1 MITLPKPKTG
11 RFCSE
16 KRGTGIRIA
25 KRVWHSYLEKSTFFF
40 AVWNGW
46 FRACFREPSY
56 SPVKVPSESNTGS
69 LNLPF
74 YGNSLA
80 FSCRIQL
87 HKYAVHLRARAV
99 QPMNKHFL
107 FFVLLPAS
115 LPPAKATLQV
125 ITTITHVAHTHTH
138 QSYGMRIADENAM
151 EEKAGFTTS
160 DHKKKMTSDPLHG
173 EVPRR
178 SHLLFAST
186 SLRRKKTDV
195 AFRFS
200 IRFSISES
208 SVQFPLPICARGPT
222 VQSAKMDFVQ

>member
-1 MITLPKPKTG
+1 MAGSVL
-11 RFCSE
+11 
-16 KRGTGIRIA
+16 
-25 KRVWHSYLEKSTFFF
+25 V
-40 AVWNGW
+40 
-46 FRACFREPSY
+46 FRE
-56 SPVKVPSESNTGS
+56 PVKVPSESNTGS

-80 FSCRIQL
+80 FSCRIPITQVRGSSKSPCCSTHEQTL
-87 HKYAVHLRARAV
+87 S
-99 QPMNKHFL
+99 
-107 FFVLLPAS
+107 FFCSPPS
-115 LPPAKATLQV
+115 ITLPPAKATLQV
-125 ITTITHVAHTHTH
+125 ITTITPVAHTRTPELC
-138 QSYGMRIADENAM
+138 YAADENAM

-208 SVQFPLPICARGPT
+208 SVRPVSPPHLCARPNGPVGQHGFRT
-222 VQSAKMDFVQ
+222 IEFQSFRLFLRDCGIDRWS

>member
-1 MITLPKPKTG
+1 M
-11 RFCSE
+11 
-16 KRGTGIRIA
+16 
-25 KRVWHSYLEKSTFFF
+25 
-40 AVWNGW
+40 
-46 FRACFREPSY
+46 
-56 SPVKVPSESNTGS
+56 
-69 LNLPF
+69 
-74 YGNSLA
+74 NS
-80 FSCRIQL
+80 L

-99 QPMNKHFL
+99 QPMNKHF
-107 FFVLLPAS
+107 FFLILLPAS

-125 ITTITHVAHTHTH
+125 ITTITPVAHTRTPELC
-138 QSYGMRIADENAM
+138 YAADENAM

-208 SVQFPLPICARGPT
+208 SVRPVSPPHLCARPNGPVGQHGFRT
-222 VQSAKMDFVQ
+222 IEFQSFRLFLRDCGIDRWS

>member
-1 MITLPKPKTG
+1 M
-11 RFCSE
+11 
-16 KRGTGIRIA
+16 
-25 KRVWHSYLEKSTFFF
+25 
-40 AVWNGW
+40 
-46 FRACFREPSY
+46 
-56 SPVKVPSESNTGS
+56 KVPSESNTGS

-80 FSCRIQL
+80 FSCRIPITQVRGSSKSPCCSTHEQTL
-87 HKYAVHLRARAV
+87 
-99 QPMNKHFL
+99 F

-125 ITTITHVAHTHTH
+125 ITTITPVAHTRTPELC
-138 QSYGMRIADENAM
+138 YAADENAM

-186 SLRRKKTDV
+186 SLRRKKRTLRSV
-195 AFRFS
+195 SPFGSPFRNLPS
-200 IRFSISES
+200 G
-208 SVQFPLPICARGPT
+208 QFPSPSLRAAQRSSRPTWISYNRISKLPPFFAGLRDRQMELDGL
-222 VQSAKMDFVQ
+222 D

>member
-1 MITLPKPKTG
+1 M
-11 RFCSE
+11 
-16 KRGTGIRIA
+16 
-25 KRVWHSYLEKSTFFF
+25 EKSTFFF
-40 AVWNGW
+40 RFAVQRPQLSQFGGM
-46 FRACFREPSY
+46 AGSVLVFRE
-56 SPVKVPSESNTGS
+56 PVKVPSESNTGS

-80 FSCRIQL
+80 FSCRIPITQVRGSSKSPCCSTHEQTL
-87 HKYAVHLRARAV
+87 S
-99 QPMNKHFL
+99 
-107 FFVLLPAS
+107 FFCSPPS
-115 LPPAKATLQV
+115 ITLPPAKATLQV
-125 ITTITHVAHTHTH
+125 ITTITPVAHTRTPELC
-138 QSYGMRIADENAM
+138 YAADENAM

-208 SVQFPLPICARGPT
+208 SVRPVSPPHLCARPNGPVGQHGFRT
-222 VQSAKMDFVQ
+222 IEFQSFRLFLRDCGIDRWS